1 MAEGQ
6 NELQIVLSLI
16 DNASAQLKKITG
28 DIKKDTQEITKVSDK
43 ASKSLGEGMK
53 EAGKGL
59 KEFRREI
66 YIATAAIAAAT
77 VVSKAWAENNIQA
90 RESLD
95 SIGVSINRV
104 MGSLGSILT
113 PIIGLI
119 EKALTGIASIL
130 ELSAKGWAGI
140 WGLFTGGMEKAMKE
154 MDKFTAGLAQR
165 GNLKEMN
172 DQMKLMTDELNRMN
186 LMFMT
191 GKISAEQYYAAISSN
206 TVATYQNMQM
216 QMQLMQQM
224 AAQENLMRNQALMD
238 YKADVE
244 AKMGLLKTLESYHH
258 TVYSSMM
265 NFANMFI
272 QQFSTGMTTALT
284 SIIMGTKKAS
294 EAFKEFGIALVTAI
308 VQFVIQYG
316 IQMLIAMA
324 LSKIVMAS
332 TVAQAGAIAAAWL
345 PAAIFA
351 SIATMGEAS
360 AAGAAGFAVAT
371 GASLTLGAAAIA
383 AGMATGGA
391 GGGFAEGGRPPVGR
405 ASVVGEEGPE
415 LFIPDTAGT
424 IIPNNRID
432 RFSGYEP
439 SITIN
444 LTAIINHKLDVA
456 EIAEELGIE
465 IARQRSYS
473 RKF

>member
-1 MAEGQ
+1 MASE
-6 NELQIVLSLI
+6 NELQIILSLV
-16 DNASAQLKKITG
+16 DKASAELKKVTG
-28 DIKKDTQEITKVSDK
+28 EIKKDTQGVAQESDK
-43 ASKSLGEGMK
+43 ATKSLKEGMEK
-53 EAGKGL
+53 AGKGL
-59 KEFRREI
+59 KEFRREMFA
-66 YIATAAIAAAT
+66 ATAAIAAIT

-90 RESLD
+90 RETLD

-104 MGSLGSILT
+104 MGSLGSILS
-113 PIIGLI
+113 PIVSLVD
-119 EKALTGIASIL
+119 KVLKQVVNLL
-130 ELSAKGWAGI
+130 EMSAKGWAGI
-140 WGLFTGGMEKAMKE
+140 WGLFTGGLEGAMKAMEKFNAE
-154 MDKFTAGLAQR
+154 IAQR
-165 GNLKEMN
+165 GNLQEMN
-172 DQMKLMTDELNRMN
+172 NQMKMMSDELSRIN
-186 LMFMT
+186 LMYMT
-191 GKISAEQYYAAISSN
+191 GRISAEQYYAVVSSN

-224 AAQENLMRNQALMD
+224 AAQENLMRSQALMD

-258 TVYSSMM
+258 TMYSSMM
-265 NFANMFI
+265 NFSNMFI

-324 LSKIVMAS
+324 LSKIVLAS

-360 AAGAAGFAVAT
+360 AAGAAGFAAAT
-371 GASLTLGAAAIA
+371 GVSLTLGAAAIA
-383 AGMATGGA
+383 ASMATGGA

-405 ASVVGEEGPE
+405 ISVVGEEGPE
-415 LFIPDTAGT
+415 LFVPDTSGV
-424 IIPNNRID
+424 IIPNNRLG
-432 RFSGYEP
+432 SLSAQEP
-439 SITIN
+439 SIIIN
-444 LTAIINHKLDVA
+444 LTAVINHKLDVA
-456 EIAEELGIE
+456 EIAEELGFA
-465 IARQRSYS
+465 IARERSYS
-473 RKF
+473 RRA